1 MDWSLT
7 ADAVKTVAATMAIV
21 GGALALF
28 QFWRANR
35 TKRAEWLASLH
46 GQFFEMERYSRV
58 RRALDYALEPD
69 YSTLKAAVGSEQPH
83 ELADE
88 LYRYLNFFEF
98 LAGLRQLGQI
108 SKREIRILFDYDL
121 KMLRRHDFV
130 LAVLQPQ
137 GFEQLH
143 ELLRSSDLGRSST

>member
-1 MDWSLT
+1 MGWSLA
-7 ADAVKTVAATMAIV
+7 ADAVKTGAATMAIV

-46 GQFFEMERYSRV
+46 EQFFEMGRYSRV
-58 RRALDYALEPD
+58 RRTLDYALEPD
-69 YSTLKAAVGSEQPH
+69 YSTLKAAVASEQPH
-83 ELADE
+83 DLADE

-108 SKREIRILFDYDL
+108 SKREILILFDYDL
-121 KMLRRHDFV
+121 RMVRRHDFV

-137 GFEQLH
+137 GFEQLN
-143 ELLRSSDLGRSST
+143 ELVGSLDATRSST